1 MKKFYL
7 LLLLLVATLTFVTAC
22 NVGTKPREELSA
34 SEGSSIEESNSS
46 LDSEMQS
53 ASNEGSEDSEDSS
66 SSGVEPGG
74 EDSED
79 SSSSSADQGGK
90 EPGGEDEYEIITVA
104 KALELC
110 GEPGN
115 ITTERYY
122 IRVVVDSVLNANY
135 GEMNVSDETGT
146 IYVYGAYSADGSLS
160 YAQME
165 DKPYKG
171 DTVLLHCILQ
181 NYNGTKEVQ
190 NARIIEFEH
199 AVVEDDG
206 SYVQSTILSARSA
219 EVGAKVQV
227 SGVVAAITYANGLK
241 PSGVIL
247 VDDTSSI
254 YIYDAN
260 IAGRVSVGNQIT
272 VNASKTYWILESEQA
287 SAEKH
292 GYKGCNQLENA
303 TLISN
308 DNGSHEFNKEWIE
321 ENTVKAML
329 ETPVSEDI
337 TTLIYKVTALIKK
350 VPGNGFTNYYFN
362 DLDGETGTYVY
373 SQCNGNDYGWLD
385 EFDGKICTAY
395 LMNLNAKSSATAC
408 FFRFYPVAVEDNG
421 FEFDLNNA
429 TKFAVDYHA
438 LDQFEAVYGAD
449 PAKEMNTEVS
459 SELLGFEGV
468 KLSYSSSNEEIVYFE
483 ESEGKVIMHCNKN
496 GTATVTVSASF
507 GEYEA
512 YSTTVEVKMLNADAI
527 ESITV
532 AEAIAV
538 APNNGEASKV
548 TVKGI
553 VGPSVVNKNGFYLFG
568 EDGSVITVLVNDT
581 AQFEGLEIGHMVIL
595 SGERERYVKDDSSA
609 FAGQTCIV
617 NAVIEVN
624 LYGKHEYSTAKFVTG
639 KTGAEF
645 YNLDSTVDYSTT
657 VFVLTVSIQV
667 VESPYYT
674 TMTLKASD
682 GTTINLY
689 NGSASQYSF
698 LFPFAG
704 EEITVEIAPCNWND
718 KNYWRGCVLA
728 VVHSDGTKTYNT
740 LNFDAY

>member
-1 MKKFYL
+1 MKKFSL
-7 LLLLLVATLTFVTAC
+7 LLLLLVTTLSFTVAC
-22 NVGTKPREELSA
+22 KVGTKPREELSS
-34 SEGSSIEESNSS
+34 SESSSVEESSSS
-46 LDSEMQS
+46 LDST
-53 ASNEGSEDSEDSS
+53 DDSS
-66 SSGVEPGG
+66 SSL
-74 EDSED
+74 DSTVDSSSNED
-79 SSSSSADQGGK
+79 SSTGGSN
-90 EPGGEDEYEIITVA
+90 EGEDEYEIITVA

-122 IRVVVDSVLNANY
+122 IRVVIDNVLNANY
-135 GEMNVSDETGT
+135 GEMTVSDETGT
-146 IYVYGAYSADGSLS
+146 IYVYGAYSEDGSLS

-181 NYNGTKEVQ
+181 NHNGTKEVK

-199 AVVEDDG
+199 AKVEDDG
-206 SYVQSTILSARSA
+206 SYTQSTILATRSA
-219 EVGAKVQV
+219 EIGAKVQV

-241 PSGVIL
+241 PCGVIL

-254 YIYDAN
+254 YLYDAN

-272 VNASKTYWILESEQA
+272 VNASKTYWILESEREN
-287 SAEKH
+287 AEKH

-303 TLISN
+303 TLLSN
-308 DNGSHEFNKEWIE
+308 DNGSHEFSKEWIE
-321 ENTVKAML
+321 ESTVKAML
-329 ETPVSEDI
+329 EAPVTEDI
-337 TTLIYKVTALIKK
+337 TTLIYKVTALVKK
-350 VPGNGFTNYYFN
+350 APGNGFTNYYFY
-362 DLDGETGTYVY
+362 DLDGETGTYAY
-373 SQCNGNDYGWLD
+373 SQCNGNDYDWL
-385 EFDGKICTAY
+385 EQFDGKICTVH

-449 PAKEMNTEVS
+449 PAKEMTTEVS

-468 KLSYSSSNEEIVYFE
+468 KLSYSSSNEEVVYFE
-483 ESEGKVIMHCNKN
+483 ESEGKVVMHCKKN

-512 YSTTVEVKMLNADAI
+512 YSATVEVQMLNAEAI
-527 ESITV
+527 EYITV

-568 EDGSVITVLVNDT
+568 EDGSVIAVLVNDT

-595 SGERERYVKDDSSA
+595 SGERERYVENDSSS
-609 FAGQTCIV
+609 FTGQSCIV
-617 NAVIEVN
+617 NAVIESN
-624 LYGKHEYSTAKFVTG
+624 LYGNHEYSTAKFVTD

-645 YNLDSTVDYSTT
+645 YALDPTVDYSTT
-657 VFVLTVSIQV
+657 VFLLKASIKV
-667 VESPYYT
+667 VENDFYT
-674 TMTLKASD
+674 SMTLVASD

-689 NGSASQYSF
+689 NGSAAQYSF

-740 LNFDAY
+740 LNFDSY

>member
-7 LLLLLVATLTFVTAC
+7 LLLLLVATLMLVTAC
-22 NVGTKPREELSA
+22 NVEPKPRDELSA
-34 SEGSSIEESNSS
+34 SEGSSIEESSS
-46 LDSEMQS
+46 FLDSEMQS
-53 ASNEGSEDSEDSS
+53 SSNEGGDSENSS
-66 SSGVEPGG
+66 SSG
-74 EDSED
+74 
-79 SSSSSADQGGK
+79 ADQGGADQ
-90 EPGGEDEYEIITVA
+90 GGEDEYEVITVA

-160 YAQME
+160 YAQMT

-199 AVVEDDG
+199 AEVKDDG
-206 SYVQSTILSARSA
+206 SYEQSTILSARSA
-219 EVGAKVQV
+219 EVGTKVQV
-227 SGVVAAITYANGLK
+227 SGIVSAITYANGLK

-303 TLISN
+303 NLISN

-321 ENTVKAML
+321 ESTVKAML
-329 ETPVSEDI
+329 EAPVSEDI

-350 VPGNGFTNYYFN
+350 VPGNGFTNYYIN
-362 DLDGETGTYVY
+362 DLDGETGSYVY

-385 EFDGKICTAY
+385 QFDGKICTVY

-421 FEFDLNNA
+421 FEFDFNNA
-429 TKFAVDYHA
+429 TKFAVDYYG

-449 PAKEMNTEVS
+449 PAKEMVTEVS

-468 KLSYSSSNEEIVYFE
+468 KVSYSSSNEEIVYFE
-483 ESEGKVIMHCNKN
+483 ESEGKVVMHCKKN

-595 SGERERYVKDDSSA
+595 SGERERYVKNDSSS
-609 FAGQTCIV
+609 FTGQTCIV
-617 NAVIEVN
+617 NAVIELN
-624 LYGKHEYSTAKFVTG
+624 LYGNHEYSTAKFVTG
-639 KTGAEF
+639 KTGAEI
-645 YNLDSTVDYSTT
+645 YALDPNVDYSTT
-657 VFVLTVSIQV
+657 VFVLKVTIKVI
-667 VESPYYT
+667 ENDYYT
-674 TMTLKASD
+674 SMTIVAED

-689 NGSASQYSF
+689 NGSAAQYSF

-704 EEITVEIAPCNWND
+704 EEITVEMAACNWND

-728 VVHSDGTKTYNT
+728 VVHSDGSKTYNT
-740 LNFDAY
+740 LNFDTY